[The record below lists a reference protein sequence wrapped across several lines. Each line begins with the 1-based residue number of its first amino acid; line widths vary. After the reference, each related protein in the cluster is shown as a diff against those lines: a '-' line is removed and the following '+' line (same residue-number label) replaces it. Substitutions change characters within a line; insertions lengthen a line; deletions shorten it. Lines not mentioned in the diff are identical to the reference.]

1 MNLILLNIYK
11 IMNLKRVSQ
20 LNDQFGEAKKKIEP
34 LTDVW
39 KSMNLDQY
47 LRKDIIEKK
56 MATRA
61 FMQENLS
68 KINEHVVSSEF
79 PFWIIP
85 KIQSLKIN
93 GC

>member
-1 MNLILLNIYK
+1 
-11 IMNLKRVSQ
+11 
-20 LNDQFGEAKKKIEP
+20 
-34 LTDVW
+34 
-39 KSMNLDQY
+39 
-47 LRKDIIEKK
+47 

>member
-1 MNLILLNIYK
+1 
-11 IMNLKRVSQ
+11 
-20 LNDQFGEAKKKIEP
+20 
-34 LTDVW
+34 
-39 KSMNLDQY
+39 
-47 LRKDIIEKK
+47 

-61 FMQENLS
+61 FMQENLA